1 MSEEKSSSI
10 GTMIVVA
17 IAAGLIGYVIGKPA
31 SPQVQ
36 VKTPDTSE
44 KSTEQEKSTE
54 PGKSTEPKEPAK
66 SEAPLPKD
74 IPSLKALAEKG
85 DAKAQT
91 SLGQMYRFG
100 NGVEQDDKAAVKWFH
115 KSAEQGH
122 PTGQVCL
129 AQMYR
134 DGKGVKQDYKKAIEW
149 LTKAAE
155 QGYPIGHR
163 GLGYLHLVG
172 WGVPKDNEKAYA
184 WFTISVAS
192 GLADAKKSMTGA
204 AKTMTSTQITKAEAL
219 AIEMVKKN
227 PKLLGKQSTASQKTF
242 QKEDVNGVYQ
252 ITNSQGKF
260 RYIFSVNGTVVRFLN
275 GEALMPAAWKIEG
288 NEVHVEYY
296 DGTHCFLRINPN
308 STLTKVAQIKPDGKR
323 KEIVKNGYTAIKV
336 Q

>member
-1 MSEEKSSSI
+1 MGFGVFRDEEKANDLCKKALPDLLKLAEAGDPRAQAYVSI
-10 GTMIVVA
+10 IFLHGR
-17 IAAGLIGYVIGKPA
+17 
-31 SPQVQ
+31 
-36 VKTPDTSE
+36 
-44 KSTEQEKSTE
+44 STDKNYREAFAWF
-54 PGKSTEPKEPAK
+54 AK
-66 SEAPLPKD
+66 S
-74 IPSLKALAEKG
+74 AEQG
-85 DAKAQT
+85 SAISQ
-91 SLGQMYRFG
+91 SGLGQMYRDG
-100 NGVEQDDKAAVKWFH
+100 KGVKQDYGKALEWYT
-115 KSAEQGH
+115 KSAKQGFAQAQSH
-122 PTGQVCL
+122 L
-129 AQMYR
+129 AHMYR

-275 GEALMPAAWKIEG
+275 GEAVMPATWKIEG
-288 NEVHVEYY
+288 NEVHVKFY
-296 DGTHCFLRINPN
+296 DGGQNFLRVNPN
-308 STLTKVAQIKPDGKR
+308 STLTLVARIKPDGKR
-323 KEIVKNGYTAIKV
+323 KEIVKNGYTAIKA

>member
-1 MSEEKSSSI
+1 MQEAGFARYPQLELSQPMSEEKSSSI

-66 SEAPLPKD
+66 SEAPLPRD

-85 DAKAQT
+85 DARAQT
-91 SLGQMYRFG
+91 SLALVYRDG
-100 NGVEQDDKAAVKWFH
+100 KGVKQDDKAAVKWFH

-149 LTKAAE
+149 FTKAAE
-155 QGYPIGHR
+155 QGYPIADR
-163 GLGYLHLVG
+163 GLGHLHLVG
-172 WGVPKDNEKAYA
+172 WGVPKDNEKDLAEIPDNVKKGLNIVPVSTVDEVLERA
-184 WFTISVAS
+184 LTSAPVPIEWVDVEAVAS
-192 GLADAKKSMTGA
+192 DAESSDT
-204 AKTMTSTQITKAEAL
+204 
-219 AIEMVKKN
+219 
-227 PKLLGKQSTASQKTF
+227 
-242 QKEDVNGVYQ
+242 D
-252 ITNSQGKF
+252 
-260 RYIFSVNGTVVRFLN
+260 TVV
-275 GEALMPAAWKIEG
+275 
-288 NEVHVEYY
+288 
-296 DGTHCFLRINPN
+296 TH
-308 STLTKVAQIKPDGKR
+308 
-323 KEIVKNGYTAIKV
+323 
-336 Q
+336 